1 MTSIDL
7 LSRIAQPGDGR
18 IVLLVLDGVGD
29 VRSRDQPETALEVA
43 RTPNLDALAAQ
54 GALGRIGCCP

>member
-29 VRSRDQPETALEVA
+29 VRSRDQPRTALEAA
-43 RTPNLDALAAQ
+43 RTPHLDALAAD
-54 GALGRIGCCP
+54 GALGRIV